1 MLTTQ
6 YKFTTLNNITPE
18 NEYNFFAIIY
28 DSSFPQYYP
37 TPQPH
42 YETTIKCIDNSSE
55 SPFSNSI
62 TLIIKSYSKEQIP
75 YIHKTGL
82 IIRVICGLCKYS
94 KNSNKRLI
102 YVNLTNEKVSE
113 KASWYIYDSSNLI
126 MSSSSDIISNENEN
140 EIISNLNN
148 YFSYV
153 LYEKYINAFSDNNIL
168 LSERL
173 SNTKSSEIDSIVLV
187 THKEILDDKI
197 VLYVQD
203 ENDGCELHTYKYFD
217 FVNINDVIR
226 LRNFNVF
233 NQHIIVLKH
242 SYGNILTIPQNTN
255 IYKEFMN
262 KIIAKANSS
271 NILNNGTPLT
281 QFDILQD
288 TPSKVKEN
296 SNKKRY
302 VFKFKNNV
310 SNVNELKIK
319 AIKPQHKTFILNTE
333 IIDVFADENS
343 NNNYNIEVENI
354 LKCICMKCNFE
365 IKLSNKMVLKCA
377 NCGCVDEN
385 KVIVYFN
392 MCFTCKDNNDL
403 LYVNLCDYDNE
414 GEGFFNVKAIDV
426 YRSNSYRK
434 SFEQLFNKITST
446 LKHSP
451 LNAKLLIEQNSVG
464 IYRII
469 GKYNFNSK
477 NF

>member
-126 MSSSSDIISNENEN
+126 MSSSPDVIAIENESD
-140 EIISNLNN
+140 IISNLNN
-148 YFSYV
+148 YFSYI
-153 LYEKYINAFSDNNIL
+153 LYENYINAFSDNNVSL
-168 LSERL
+168 FERL

-187 THKEILDDKI
+187 IHKEILDDKI

-203 ENDGCELHTYKYFD
+203 ENDGCELHTYKYYD
-217 FVNINDVIR
+217 FINVNDVIR

-242 SYGNILTIPQNTN
+242 SYGNILTIPQDTN

-262 KIIAKANSS
+262 KIIAKATSS
-271 NILNNGTPLT
+271 NILNGTHLT
-281 QFDILQD
+281 QFEIIKDIP
-288 TPSKVKEN
+288 TNNKEN
-296 SNKKRY
+296 STKKRY
-302 VFKFKNNV
+302 VFKIKNNT
-310 SNVNELKIK
+310 SNVNELKIN
-319 AIKPQHKTFILNTE
+319 AIKSHHKTFILNTE
-333 IIDVFADENS
+333 IIDVFAEE
-343 NNNYNIEVENI
+343 NNNDNLKVENI
-354 LKCICMKCNFE
+354 LKCICMKCKFE
-365 IKLSNKMVLKCA
+365 IKLSNKMVFKCT

-385 KVIVYFN
+385 KIIVYFN
-392 MCFTCKDNNDL
+392 MCFICKDNNDL

-414 GEGFFNVKAIDV
+414 GEGFFNMKAIDV

-446 LKHSP
+446 LKHSS
-451 LNAKLLIEQNSVG
+451 LNAKLLIEQDSEG